1 MTMVTDLLAVLG
13 ENFSLLVVACV
24 EILAAVL
31 LLSAVVCRR
40 WGKTKQPAPRKTD
53 DILLSQ
59 MNNQK
64 DTACLV
70 LRRKDLLPLAAAGD
84 MTALLGISMG
94 AVQQDMMTLADILQ
108 EEGDGGSVWKKYREW
123 NGEAALIENF
133 QLKNGEWVQLTIS
146 RSADGLYDLF
156 CFCRITKLYRQIA
169 DYEKRLERLEE
180 ESRSKT
186 TFLSRMSHEIRTPMN
201 GIIGML
207 TLAENKLEANSPA
220 MQYLTKADEL
230 SDHLIALI
238 NDILDMSRIEVGRVE
253 LEQGVFSL
261 RALGSRLYDMFAK
274 NLDSRGIRYEVNF
287 EGVTVDYVCGD
298 ELRVSQV
305 IINFLSNAVKFTSEG
320 EIIVTFRQMMLQ
332 NGVADFMI
340 RVHDTGIGIPPFRQR
355 TNARRQSGA
364 NYCKWCI
371 QRQYLCTCLS
381 GEADRRK
388 GEGTAG
394 QYAARTRAFR
404 ITELYADRGF
414 RSQTIRID
422 GCGGLGQCAEKRGAG
437 ALCRGRGSVSQI
449 CI

>member
-169 DYEKRLERLEE
+169 DYEKRLEKLEE

-230 SDHLIALI
+230 
-238 NDILDMSRIEVGRVE
+238 RI
-253 LEQGVFSL
+253 
-261 RALGSRLYDMFAK
+261 
-274 NLDSRGIRYEVNF
+274 
-287 EGVTVDYVCGD
+287 
-298 ELRVSQV
+298 SQV

-332 NGVADFMI
+332 NGVADWCSM
-340 RVHDTGIGIPPFRQR
+340 RQR
-355 TNARRQSGA
+355 LGLVCLVYWCCLQHFCFACWSFCGWFFCGAKRSAIVASRRRNAFSTKRISCSGCLRSGA
-364 NYCKWCI
+364 WMRLWAGK
-371 QRQYLCTCLS
+371 
-381 GEADRRK
+381 RRK
-388 GEGTAG
+388 PTAP
-394 QYAARTRAFR
+394 
-404 ITELYADRGF
+404 
-414 RSQTIRID
+414 
-422 GCGGLGQCAEKRGAG
+422 
-437 ALCRGRGSVSQI
+437 
-449 CI
+449 